1 MRAIGYGDKACR
13 YGRRR
18 CARGAGVKPGA
29 LGSDGTALK
38 AAYDT
43 LDPAGGKAW
52 QMLRAAGANLNVPPA
67 DRSMWDIWALYADWG
82 QILAQWDELRSDP
95 VMLARSAPPSARPSP
110 PFGAPKDARGSINQP
125 DCPTSSA
132 ESLAVP
138 EGAVRLSDPFQ
149 PRLDPFQTP
158 FRPPP
163 KGVFHVKHCLS
174 GVP

>member
-52 QMLRAAGANLNVPPA
+52 QMLRAAGANLDFSPA
-67 DRSMWDIWALYADWG
+67 DWPMWDIWARYADG
-82 QILAQWDELRSDP
+82 AQILAQWDGLRRDP

-110 PFGAPKDARGSINQP
+110 PFGAPKDARGPINQP

-138 EGAVRLSDPFQ
+138 EGAARLLDPFQ
-149 PRLDPFQTP
+149 PRLDPLQAP
-158 FRPPP
+158 SRPLPDP
-163 KGVFHVKHCLS
+163 RQKACFT
-174 GVP
+174 